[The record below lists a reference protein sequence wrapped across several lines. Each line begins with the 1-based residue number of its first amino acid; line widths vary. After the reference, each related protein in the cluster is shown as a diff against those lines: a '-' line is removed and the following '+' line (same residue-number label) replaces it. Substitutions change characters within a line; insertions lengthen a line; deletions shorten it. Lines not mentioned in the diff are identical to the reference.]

1 MNAILILLPIALLA
15 LLPLLAAS
23 CQRPDSHPS
32 GYSLVFSDE
41 FNGTSLDRARW
52 CTRYIWGGGPT
63 PQADPACTRNG
74 DGNLDFLNDEQQR
87 YVDTN
92 RDGESMHVV
101 GNGKLSLR
109 ATKTRND
116 GWASYE
122 SAMIRSKQVFR
133 PTSTTSYYIAAR
145 VRMPDV
151 VGTWPAFWL
160 NSDRRPDGSVT
171 WPPEIDIFDGAYNG
185 RDDRAEMLHQATV
198 VQGAQTSI
206 GSRNYT
212 YTAPEFD
219 RTWNNYHAPES
230 LRGKWVDTAVE
241 MQAAPTALSLEAL
254 MKSLGRA
261 IGSPQFV
268 PVNAVVCC
276 VPSGKV
282 SAKRPR
288 CTAFGTCMNSV
299 LLTVSPRSSASL
311 LSVPLA
317 MLASSLACHVSN
329 GASSLACGGGV
340 AATLAES
347 LGFGWP

>member
-1 MNAILILLPIALLA
+1 MRVRMTVLPVALLA

-23 CQRPDSHPS
+23 CQRPDNHPG

-52 CTRYIWGGGPT
+52 CTRYIYGGGPT

-92 RDGESMHVV
+92 RNGEPMHVV

-185 RDDRAEMLHQATV
+185 RDDRAEMLHQATI
-198 VQGAQTSI
+198 VQGAQTST

-241 MQAAPTALSLEAL
+241 WTDDSVCYFVDGYKTACEEYRWVENSGAQAAPAH
-254 MKSLGRA
+254 
-261 IGSPQFV
+261 
-268 PVNAVVCC
+268 
-276 VPSGKV
+276 
-282 SAKRPR
+282 
-288 CTAFGTCMNSV
+288 V
-299 LLTVSPRSSASL
+299 LLN
-311 LSVPLA
+311 LA
-317 MLASSLACHVSN
+317 V
-329 GASSLACGGGV
+329 GGGWAGRYGIDDAKFPTQLDIDYV
-340 AATLAES
+340 RAYRK
-347 LGFGWP
+347 G

>member
-1 MNAILILLPIALLA
+1 MRGGSNGGRTSLAPEGEVMRVRSTVLPIALLA

-92 RDGESMHVV
+92 RNGEQMHVV

-122 SAMIRSKQVFR
+122 SAMIRSKEVFR
-133 PTSTTSYYIAAR
+133 PTSTTSYYITAR

-160 NSDRRPDGSVT
+160 NSDRRPDGSTT

-185 RDDRAEMLHQATV
+185 RDDRAEMLHQAAII
-198 VQGAQTSI
+198 QGAQTST

-230 LRGKWVDTAVE
+230 LRGKWIDTAVE
-241 MQAAPTALSLEAL
+241 WTADSVCYFVDGYKTACEEYRWVENSGTPAAPAH
-254 MKSLGRA
+254 
-261 IGSPQFV
+261 
-268 PVNAVVCC
+268 
-276 VPSGKV
+276 
-282 SAKRPR
+282 
-288 CTAFGTCMNSV
+288 V
-299 LLTVSPRSSASL
+299 LLN
-311 LSVPLA
+311 LA
-317 MLASSLACHVSN
+317 V
-329 GASSLACGGGV
+329 GGGWAGRYGIDDAKMPTQFDIDYV
-340 AATLAES
+340 RAYRK
-347 LGFGWP
+347 G